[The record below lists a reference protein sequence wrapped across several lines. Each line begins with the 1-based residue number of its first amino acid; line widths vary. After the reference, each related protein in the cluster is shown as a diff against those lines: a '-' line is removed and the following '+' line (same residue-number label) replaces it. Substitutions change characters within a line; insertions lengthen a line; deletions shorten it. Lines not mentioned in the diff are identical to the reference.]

1 MLEEYNKASHWLIQ
15 IIITISWY
23 RDLCSNWPWSPR
35 QVDNYW
41 GHWIRCVECSRLYYT
56 IVVFTKFQNNKIC
69 SALVSYFEGHGIAGS
84 NNIFWG
90 SSIFK
95 DANPYQKV
103 VGQNGAGQGISGFIR
118 QLLPRTY
125 FLKVIFA
132 LNRSFLPWIFR
143 AGLKSGSAYA
153 LVDLVSLA
161 PLWIVLYT
169 DI

>member
-1 MLEEYNKASHWLIQ
+1 MNYLRVFYSTIHNTTILFQKTQQIFSLIKVLEEYNKASHWLIQ

-95 DANPYQKV
+95 GANWYQKV
-103 VGQNGAGQGISGFIR
+103 VGQNGRG
-118 QLLPRTY
+118 
-125 FLKVIFA
+125 KE
-132 LNRSFLPWIFR
+132 FR
-143 AGLKSGSAYA
+143 GLSDNCFQE
-153 LVDLVSLA
+153 L
-161 PLWIVLYT
+161 T
-169 DI
+169 F